1 MKPRIGL
8 VGAGMMGAAHLR
20 SWRAVG
26 VEPVGVVAE
35 NGDLANAFAQAHG
48 VRAFASFEALLD
60 VCSAVDLCVPTDL
73 HAPLT
78 LHAAERGLDV
88 VCEKPL
94 ARTIADGRAM
104 IDACRRHG
112 VLLLVAQVLRFFPPY
127 RRAHELI
134 ASGALGPLT
143 RLELRRASSVPPG
156 SWYRDTRRSGGLA
169 LDLLVHDVD
178 YACSLL
184 GRPSEVRRE
193 VGPHHATTRPHD
205 AGAGPHDADGAE
217 TVRLHL
223 RWPDGASAVIDGSW
237 DLPGATTGFRIEG
250 DAGALWSEGG
260 RLYLERRTPAGDDRA
275 CNDRATEIEVD
286 ATGPYELQARHLL
299 RALEREAPFEVDAEE
314 ALLAVEVCTHDEP

>member
-1 MKPRIGL
+1 MTPRIGL

-26 VEPVGVVAE
+26 IEPVGVVAE
-35 NGDLANAFAQAHG
+35 NGDLADAFAHANG
-48 VRAFASFEALLD
+48 LRPFASFEALLD

-78 LHAAERGLDV
+78 LRAAERGVDV

-94 ARTIADGRAM
+94 ARTVADGRAM
-104 IDACRRHG
+104 IDACHQHG

-127 RRAHELI
+127 RRAHEVI
-134 ASGALGPLT
+134 ADGALGTLT
-143 RLELRRASSVPPG
+143 RLELRRASSVPHG

-184 GRPSEVRRE
+184 GPPSDVQRE
-193 VGPHHATTRPHD
+193 PGPVD
-205 AGAGPHDADGAE
+205 AAADGAE
-217 TVRLHL
+217 TVRLRL

-260 RLYLERRTPAGDDRA
+260 TLHLERRTPAGDDCAR
-275 CNDRATEIEVD
+275 NDRATEIEVD
-286 ATGPYELQARHLL
+286 ATGPYELQARHLR

-314 ALLAVEVCTHDEP
+314 ALLAVEVCTRDEP